1 MIKYEIIYE
10 VKNGKNRTE
19 RKKIILEDENLVA
32 LYKQLE
38 KSEINQILEIKEV

>member
-1 MIKYEIIYE
+1 MSNSFTDKEIHA
-10 VKNGKNRTE
+10 RTTE

-38 KSEINQILEIKEV
+38 KSEINQIF